1 MHRFPLGG
9 LCMRLIRR
17 LLWLMVLIAIA
28 AVASFFWFRS
38 RYQAVITTLAQ
49 TQVKNATS
57 DLINDAIDRQIT
69 DGTIQYDRMV
79 YFEKDLEGKITA
91 LKTNMSEVNRL
102 KTNLLNLINDE
113 ILAMDS
119 DHLGIPLG
127 SLVMPELFA
136 GKGPSIPVQIL
147 TIRNSEAGFFSDFTQ
162 AGINQTLQKLNMQVS
177 VDVAVLVLGKVDD
190 FTISSQVVIAET
202 VIVGQVPDMFLQ
214 TGGMYELQRE
224 NR

>member
-1 MHRFPLGG
+1 MKA
-9 LCMRLIRR
+9 IRR
-17 LLWLMVLIAIA
+17 ILWILLFL
-28 AVASFFWFRS
+28 S
-38 RYQAVITTLAQ
+38 VIGIVCLCQFIDKYHDIIRTLAQ

-69 DGTIQYDRMV
+69 NGTIQYERMV

-102 KTNLLNLINDE
+102 KTDLLNLINDE
-113 ILAMDS
+113 ILAMDAE
-119 DHLGIPLG
+119 HLGIPLG
-127 SLVMPELFA
+127 SLVFPEIFA
-136 GKGPSIPVQIL
+136 GRGPSIPVQIL
-147 TIRNSEAGFFSDFTQ
+147 TIRNSEADFFSEFSQ

-177 VDVAVLVLGKVDD
+177 IDVAVLVLGTVDS

-214 TGGMYELQRE
+214 TGGIYELQRE
-224 NR
+224 NRSIGSAVE